1 MVVHIVYATP
11 PIGVCFDEMT
21 YGHGCQGHCID
32 GKGWYCYE
40 GDLTLI
46 ASEQPA
52 PTTEPTPDRAMIA
65 AMAMQGLCANHGSYG
80 SGNGPIDIA
89 ERAVLIADAII
100 AELQKPKQ

>member
-1 MVVHIVYATP
+1 
-11 PIGVCFDEMT
+11 MT

-52 PTTEPTPDRAMIA
+52 PTAAPAPDRAMIA
-65 AMAMQGLCANHGSYG
+65 AKLMRTFVKKYSMLDAEDAAKKSVEFADAL
-80 SGNGPIDIA
+80 IA
-89 ERAVLIADAII
+89 ER
-100 AELQKPKQ
+100 QRPKQ